1 MVINGNGCQ
10 ILHIPKNVFIL
21 LLGFLFMSEG
31 SGKIINDVDDEVFLD
46 NLKRTIKEYLTDLT
60 YIDVTTLIGDPK
72 KTKWRLDYN
81 RDIKE
86 QIAEMDVTL
95 LAKTVIELDGD
106 ITQILPGDH
115 ATGDVITDKEILN
128 LHKESVDAAVENW
141 DGFVKNMI
149 EAVSQ
154 IRKFLGKP

>member
-1 MVINGNGCQ
+1 
-10 ILHIPKNVFIL
+10 
-21 LLGFLFMSEG
+21 MSAE
-31 SGKIINDVDDEVFLD
+31 IDDETFLD
-46 NLKRTIKEYLTDLT
+46 DLKKTIKEYLTDLT

-72 KTKWRLDYN
+72 KTKWKLDPSKN
-81 RDIKE
+81 IKE
-86 QIAEMDVTL
+86 QIADMDVTL

-106 ITQILPGDH
+106 ITQILPGDQS
-115 ATGDVITDKEILN
+115 TGDVIINKEILQ

-141 DGFVKNMI
+141 DSFVKNMI

>member
-1 MVINGNGCQ
+1 MSTEIDNDT
-10 ILHIPKNVFIL
+10 
-21 LLGFLFMSEG
+21 FLA
-31 SGKIINDVDDEVFLD
+31 
-46 NLKRTIKEYLTDLT
+46 NLQSTIKEYLNDLT

-72 KTKWRLDYN
+72 KTKWRLDY
-81 RDIKE
+81 RKDIKE
-86 QIAEMDVTL
+86 QIADMDVTL

-115 ATGDVITDKEILN
+115 ATGDVITNREILD

-141 DGFVKNMI
+141 DSFVKNMI

-154 IRKFLGKP
+154 VRKFLRTS

>member
-1 MVINGNGCQ
+1 
-10 ILHIPKNVFIL
+10 
-21 LLGFLFMSEG
+21 MSAE
-31 SGKIINDVDDEVFLD
+31 IDDETFLD
-46 NLKRTIKEYLTDLT
+46 NLKKTIKEYLTDLT

-72 KTKWRLDYN
+72 KIKWKLDPSKN
-81 RDIKE
+81 IKE
-86 QIAEMDVTL
+86 QIADMDVTL

-106 ITQILPGDH
+106 ITQILPGDQ
-115 ATGDVITDKEILN
+115 ATGDVIINKEILQ

-141 DGFVKNMI
+141 DSFVKNMI

>member
-1 MVINGNGCQ
+1 
-10 ILHIPKNVFIL
+10 
-21 LLGFLFMSEG
+21 MSVE
-31 SGKIINDVDDEVFLD
+31 IDDETFLD
-46 NLKRTIKEYLTDLT
+46 DLKKTIKEYLTDLT

-72 KTKWRLDYN
+72 KTKWKLDPSKN
-81 RDIKE
+81 IKE
-86 QIAEMDVTL
+86 QIADMDVTL

-106 ITQILPGDH
+106 ITQILPGDP
-115 ATGDVITDKEILN
+115 ATGDVIINKEILQ

-141 DGFVKNMI
+141 DSFVKNMI

>member
-1 MVINGNGCQ
+1 
-10 ILHIPKNVFIL
+10 
-21 LLGFLFMSEG
+21 MSAE
-31 SGKIINDVDDEVFLD
+31 IDDETFLD
-46 NLKRTIKEYLTDLT
+46 DLKKTIKEYLTDLT

-72 KTKWRLDYN
+72 KTKWKLDPSKN
-81 RDIKE
+81 IKE
-86 QIAEMDVTL
+86 QIADMDVTL

-106 ITQILPGDH
+106 ITQILPGDP
-115 ATGDVITDKEILN
+115 ATGDVITDKEILQ

-141 DGFVKNMI
+141 DSFVKNMI

>member
-1 MVINGNGCQ
+1 MVIVGNICQ
-10 ILHIPKNVFIL
+10 LLHIQKNVFIL
-21 LLGFLFMSEG
+21 LSSFLF
-31 SGKIINDVDDEVFLD
+31 IPADIDDETFLE
-46 NLKRTIKEYLTDLT
+46 NLKKTIKEYLTDLT

-72 KTKWRLDYN
+72 KTKWRLDY

-115 ATGDVITDKEILN
+115 ATGDVITDKEILD
-128 LHKESVDAAVENW
+128 LHKQSVDATVENW
-141 DGFVKNMI
+141 DSF
-149 EAVSQ
+149 
-154 IRKFLGKP
+154 

>member
-1 MVINGNGCQ
+1 
-10 ILHIPKNVFIL
+10 
-21 LLGFLFMSEG
+21 MSTDTT
-31 SGKIINDVDDEVFLD
+31 KITNELDDEAFLD
-46 NLKRTIKEYLTDLT
+46 NLKKTIKEYLTDLT

-72 KTKWRLDYN
+72 KTKWKLDYT

>member
-1 MVINGNGCQ
+1 
-10 ILHIPKNVFIL
+10 
-21 LLGFLFMSEG
+21 MSAE
-31 SGKIINDVDDEVFLD
+31 IDDETFLD
-46 NLKRTIKEYLTDLT
+46 DLKKTIKEYLTDLT

-72 KTKWRLDYN
+72 KIKWKLDPSKN
-81 RDIKE
+81 IKE
-86 QIAEMDVTL
+86 QIADMDVTL

-106 ITQILPGDH
+106 ITQILPGDP
-115 ATGDVITDKEILN
+115 ATGDVIINKEILQ

-141 DGFVKNMI
+141 DSFVKNMI